1 MKRDD
6 RPLRLVAFDAADL
19 EPISAALQD
28 AVAQLGDFEFSR
40 AKKTFTVAFNRFR
53 WEAGRRNRRVRCGL
67 QIGQVTAARS
77 QNIRQGARDAV
88 VNLLSIA
95 FEPGEDAAGT
105 VVMVF
110 SGGGEVRLDVECLD
124 VVMADLTAPWR
135 AAGRPTHQTGPQE
148 TGPEEGEGASK
159 R

>member
-28 AVAQLGDFEFSR
+28 AVAQLGDFQFSR
-40 AKKTFTVAFNRFR
+40 REKAFTIAFNRFC
-53 WEAGRRNRRVRCGL
+53 WETGRRDRRVRSGL
-67 QIGQVTAARS
+67 QIGRVAAARS
-77 QNIRQGARDAV
+77 QNIRQGASDAV

-95 FEPGEDAAGT
+95 FEPGEPPAGT
-105 VVMVF
+105 VVLVF

-135 AAGRPTHQTGPQE
+135 AAGGRPVHE
-148 TGPEEGEGASK
+148 DGPEEGAS
-159 R
+159 RQ

>member
-40 AKKTFTVAFNRFR
+40 KRKAFTVALNRFC

-77 QNIRQGARDAV
+77 QNIRQGAPDAV
-88 VNLLSIA
+88 VNLLSVG
-95 FEPGEDAAGT
+95 FEPGADAAGT
-105 VVMVF
+105 VSMVF
-110 SGGGEVRLDVECLD
+110 SGGGELRLDVECLD
-124 VVMADLTAPWR
+124 VVMADLTSSWR
-135 AAGRPTHQTGPQE
+135 AAGRPEHASGPQE
-148 TGPEEGEGASK
+148 GARKS
-159 R
+159 

>member
-6 RPLRLVAFDAADL
+6 RPLRLVAFDAVDL

-28 AVAQLGDFEFSR
+28 AVAQLGDFQFSR
-40 AKKTFTVAFNRFR
+40 REKAFTIAFNRFC
-53 WEAGRRNRRVRCGL
+53 WEAGRRDSRVRSGL
-67 QIGQVTAARS
+67 QIGRVAAARS
-77 QNIRQGARDAV
+77 QNIRQGADDAV

-95 FEPGEDAAGT
+95 FEPSEMPAGT
-105 VVMVF
+105 VVLVF

-135 AAGRPTHQTGPQE
+135 ATGGRPAHE
-148 TGPEEGEGASK
+148 DGPEEGAS
-159 R
+159 RQ

>member
-28 AVAQLGDFEFSR
+28 AVAQLGDFQFSR
-40 AKKTFTVAFNRFR
+40 REQAFTIAFNRFC
-53 WEAGRRNRRVRCGL
+53 WEAGRRDSRVRSGL
-67 QIGQVTAARS
+67 QIGRVSAARS
-77 QNIRQGARDAV
+77 QNIRQGASDAV

-95 FEPGEDAAGT
+95 FEPSEMPAGT
-105 VVMVF
+105 VVLVF

-135 AAGRPTHQTGPQE
+135 ATGGRPVHE
-148 TGPEEGEGASK
+148 DGPEEEAS
-159 R
+159 RQ

>member
-1 MKRDD
+1 MKQDD
-6 RPLRLVAFDAADL
+6 RSLRLVAFDAADL

-40 AKKTFTVAFNRFR
+40 RRKAFTVAFNRFR

-67 QIGQVTAARS
+67 QVGHVTAARS
-77 QNIRQGARDAV
+77 QNIRQGADDAV
-88 VNLLSIA
+88 VNLLA
-95 FEPGEDAAGT
+95 VTFEPAEGPAGT

-135 AAGRPTHQTGPQE
+135 AAGRPEHAVDPQE
-148 TGPEEGEGASK
+148 GSPE